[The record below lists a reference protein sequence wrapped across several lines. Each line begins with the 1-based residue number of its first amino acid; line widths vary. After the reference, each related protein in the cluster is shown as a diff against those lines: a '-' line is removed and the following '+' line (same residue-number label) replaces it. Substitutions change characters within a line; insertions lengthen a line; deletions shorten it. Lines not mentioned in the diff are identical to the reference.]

1 MINRRIFLHVIEDED
16 RMREFK
22 LSTKLNGDWQFL
34 QILRGYGRQ
43 AADDFLARHF
53 DMLGR
58 ESTLDI
64 QRYL

>member
-1 MINRRIFLHVIEDED
+1 MRALTFLLRKE
-16 RMREFK
+16 
-22 LSTKLNGDWQFL
+22 FL